1 MFEVFEGHARRLLD
15 EAGAYVTMVDV
26 GARGGV
32 YELRAFAERVDLVG
46 IEANPDAYG
55 ELVENRTWWAQ
66 QGVALPPYR
75 SVRWLNLA
83 LGDDDGTAQF
93 NVLRNPGASGLL
105 PVDLERTGEWSWRAG
120 FEIDAGTYFETD
132 RIEEVPLRRL
142 DTLAPELALEHV
154 DYLKVDVEGS
164 EYEVLAGAEG
174 LLPRVGLIRCEVG
187 FVPRRIGQ
195 KLFSH
200 VDLLLRDHG
209 FDLLRYEYD
218 QEQIGYKERTVPT
231 VFGPDLGYADRYGQP
246 VIAEAIYV
254 NRELADR
261 VRNLVQA
268 VLLIDRNYLD
278 EALYVL
284 KRRTDVRDD
293 ELFARLRDYRHLKR
307 AHKAF
312 LAARGAAGTAKRL
325 LRRT

>member
-1 MFEVFEGHARRLLD
+1 MFEVLEGHARRLLAQAD
-15 EAGAYVTMVDV
+15 AYVTMVDV
-26 GARGGV
+26 GARNGV
-32 YELRAFAERVDLVG
+32 FELGSFADRTDVIG
-46 IEANPDAYG
+46 FEANPDEY
-55 ELVENRTWWAQ
+55 EKLVSGDTDLARM
-66 QGVALPPYR
+66 GFRMPSFR
-75 SVRWLNLA
+75 SVRWLPCA
-83 LGDDDGTAQF
+83 LGDHEGTAGF
-93 NVLRNPGASGLL
+93 NVLKNPGASGLL
-105 PVDLERTGEWSWRAG
+105 PVDLDRTGEWSWRAG
-120 FEIDAGTYFETD
+120 FEIEADSYFAVD
-132 RIEEVPLRRL
+132 RVEEVELRRL
-142 DTLAPELALEHV
+142 DALAPELGLEHV

-187 FVPRRIGQ
+187 FVARRVGQ

-246 VIAEAIYV
+246 VVAEAIYV
-254 NRELADR
+254 NRTLADP

-293 ELFARLRDYRHLKR
+293 DLFALLRDYRHLKP

-312 LAARGAAGTAKRL
+312 LAARGAAGRAKRL
-325 LRRT
+325 LRR